1 MPQVARSSPVY
12 DVVVIGSGAGGGT
25 VTKVLADL
33 GISVLLMEAGPMF
46 DPTRD
51 SKEHVWPYQVPH
63 RGAGPHGEAY
73 FGRSPFTFSATFG
86 GAQIEGEPY
95 TVAPG
100 SDFSWFRSRFL
111 GGRTNHYGRYS
122 LRFADYDFKPR
133 SRDGLGW
140 DWPLSY
146 EDVSP
151 YYDKAESFIG
161 VVGTREGIRSAPDG
175 VFQTPGP
182 PKVHD
187 ILIKNACGKLAIPC
201 IPMRSAI
208 ITRPTNG
215 RPAVPE

>member
-1 MPQVARSSPVY
+1 
-12 DVVVIGSGAGGGT
+12 VVVIGSGAGGGT

-33 GISVLLMEAGPMF
+33 GVSVLLMEAGPMF
-46 DPTRD
+46 NPAKDI
-51 SKEHVWPYQVPH
+51 KEHVWPYQVPH
-63 RGAGPHGEAY
+63 RGVGPKAEGY
-73 FGRSPFTFSATFG
+73 LGRSPYTFSATFG

-100 SDFSWFRSRFL
+100 GDFSWFRSRIL

-161 VVGTREGIRSAPDG
+161 LVGTREGIRSAPDG

>member
-1 MPQVARSSPVY
+1 MALPGPASRRRSQ
-12 DVVVIGSGAGGGT
+12 GRR
-25 VTKVLADL
+25 
-33 GISVLLMEAGPMF
+33 LLRSFALHLQRNLRRGPN
-46 DPTRD
+46 RRRAL
-51 SKEHVWPYQVPH
+51 H
-63 RGAGPHGEAY
+63 RGP
-73 FGRSPFTFSATFG
+73 R
-86 GAQIEGEPY
+86 
-95 TVAPG
+95 G

-161 VVGTREGIRSAPDG
+161 LVGTREGIRSAPDG

-208 ITRPTNG
+208 ITQPTNG